1 MKINGSID
9 GYYAVPGLWSTGSRY
24 VASTLTCKLQTPVGL
39 SATPI
44 DVIGL
49 LWLINP
55 PRPLHN
61 VSTRLSRPRPRDY
74 VCTCL
79 TVSHVFSSLLHPELY
94 LLPHVTLLLSLSVP
108 LPLALSLALSL
119 SLCHAHSLSLS
130 LSLRLCLALSL
141 SPSLSFSVSSI
152 QRSLPFL
159 M

>member
-94 LLPHVTLLLSLSVP
+94 LLPHVTSLLSLSVP
-108 LPLALSLALSL
+108 LPLALSLSPSLSLSVMLTRYLSLFLSVSVLLSL
-119 SLCHAHSLSLS
+119 SLPLSLS
-130 LSLRLCLALSL
+130 LFLLFNVLSH
-141 SPSLSFSVSSI
+141 F
-152 QRSLPFL
+152 
-159 M
+159 

>member
-9 GYYAVPGLWSTGSRY
+9 GYYAVPGLWSTRSRY

-49 LWLINP
+49 LWLIKP

-108 LPLALSLALSL
+108 LPLALSLSPSLSLSVMLTRYLSLFLSVSVLLSL
-119 SLCHAHSLSLS
+119 SLPLSLS
-130 LSLRLCLALSL
+130 LFLLFNVLSH
-141 SPSLSFSVSSI
+141 F
-152 QRSLPFL
+152 
-159 M
+159 

>member
-108 LPLALSLALSL
+108 LPLALSLSPSLSLSVMLTRYLSLFLSVSVLLSL
-119 SLCHAHSLSLS
+119 SLPLSLS
-130 LSLRLCLALSL
+130 LFLLFNVLSH
-141 SPSLSFSVSSI
+141 F
-152 QRSLPFL
+152 
-159 M
+159 